1 MYPTCSN
8 ASRTSVGKRGINDE
22 SEQARIC
29 RMILAGGAMVRS
41 AETLKRPAE
50 GTRCGPVMPERKRAS
65 HMPPEFTA
73 VTPYLTVDDP
83 DRLVAFVKE
92 AFRAEELEDQRA
104 VGSDGKV
111 LHAALRVDGGIVE
124 IGRAAAQWRALPSGI
139 HLYVRNV
146 DATYKRALKAG
157 GVSLHD
163 VRDME
168 YGERAAAVRD
178 PSGNHWY
185 IATYT
190 GQMRKK
196 SG

>member
-1 MYPTCSN
+1 
-8 ASRTSVGKRGINDE
+8 
-22 SEQARIC
+22 
-29 RMILAGGAMVRS
+29 
-41 AETLKRPAE
+41 
-50 GTRCGPVMPERKRAS
+50 MPEHKRVS
-65 HMPPEFTA
+65 HMPPGFSA

-92 AFRAEELEDQRA
+92 AFRAEELEDQRT
-104 VGSDGKV
+104 VGPDGKIA
-111 LHAALRVDGGIVE
+111 HAALRVHGGIVE

-139 HLYVRNV
+139 HLYVRDV
-146 DATYKRALKAG
+146 DATYKRALRAG

-190 GQMRKK
+190 GEIGKK

>member
-1 MYPTCSN
+1 M
-8 ASRTSVGKRGINDE
+8 A
-22 SEQARIC
+22 
-29 RMILAGGAMVRS
+29 
-41 AETLKRPAE
+41 
-50 GTRCGPVMPERKRAS
+50 ERKHAS
-65 HMPPEFTA
+65 HMPPGFTA

-83 DRLVAFVKE
+83 DRLLAFVKE

-104 VGSDGKV
+104 VGSDGKIA
-111 LHAALRVDGGIVE
+111 HAALRVGGGIVE

-139 HLYVRNV
+139 HLYVRDV
-146 DATYKRALKAG
+146 DATYKRALRAG

-190 GQMRKK
+190 GQMGKK